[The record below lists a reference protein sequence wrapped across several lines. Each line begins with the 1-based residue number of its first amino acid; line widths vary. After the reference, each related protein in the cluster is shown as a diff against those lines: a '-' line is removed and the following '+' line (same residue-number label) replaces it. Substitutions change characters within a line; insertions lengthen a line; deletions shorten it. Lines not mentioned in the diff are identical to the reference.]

1 MIVAQVINITLI
13 IGKIF
18 NRKLRYL
25 KMMTSSQGHLVE
37 VLGSSSGGG
46 HIGFEGYGAGSNR
59 PGIRPMT
66 GSNMG
71 YAALTLHQY
80 M

>member
-37 VLGSSSGGG
+37 EVLAV
-46 HIGFEGYGAGSNR
+46 EEV
-59 PGIRPMT
+59 
-66 GSNMG
+66 
-71 YAALTLHQY
+71 TLDLRANWSRL
-80 M
+80 

>member
-1 MIVAQVINITLI
+1 MIVAQVINIPLI

-37 VLGSSSGGG
+37 ELLAVEEVTLDLRAM
-46 HIGFEGYGAGSNR
+46 EQAL
-59 PGIRPMT
+59 
-66 GSNMG
+66 MG
-71 YAALTLHQY
+71 LVFHP
-80 M
+80 

>member
-1 MIVAQVINITLI
+1 MIVAQVINITSI

-37 VLGSSSGGG
+37 EVLAV
-46 HIGFEGYGAGSNR
+46 EEVTLDLRA
-59 PGIRPMT
+59 MEQ
-66 GSNMG
+66 
-71 YAALTLHQY
+71 ALTGQVFDP
-80 M
+80 